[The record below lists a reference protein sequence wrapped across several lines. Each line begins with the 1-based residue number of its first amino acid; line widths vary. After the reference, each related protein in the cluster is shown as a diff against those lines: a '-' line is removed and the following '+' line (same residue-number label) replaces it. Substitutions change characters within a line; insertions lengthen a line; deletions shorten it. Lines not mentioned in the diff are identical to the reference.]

1 MHKQKEEK
9 LQRQNLLLSV
19 IGSVNQLLIREKDS
33 ARLLQGICNQLVR
46 NRGYHNAWIILLDES
61 GKPVVHAEAGLGQ
74 ALMPLQELLFRGD
87 LPGLLWRR
95 GDLAHHAGTHQRPG
109 APAGRAASNTG

>member
-46 NRGYHNAWIILLDES
+46 NRGYHNA
-61 GKPVVHAEAGLGQ
+61 AA
-74 ALMPLQELLFRGD
+74 ANPLCRGF
-87 LPGLLWRR
+87 
-95 GDLAHHAGTHQRPG
+95 
-109 APAGRAASNTG
+109 